1 MNTDDVHWSVNTDDT
16 PMSEY
21 VVEPCPL
28 CEEPVALD
36 QINNRSQRIG
46 GMGGN
51 RTAHRECL
59 LRSGIGGIGHLEN
72 HAYWCLQMHDPDGGR
87 TYRQSALE
95 VDQWVVDHGVEAT
108 VARSFQDQP

>member
-1 MNTDDVHWSVNTDDT
+1 MSDDIHLSVNTDDT

-28 CEEPVALD
+28 CEEPVTLD
-36 QINNRSQRIG
+36 QINSRTQRIG

-51 RTAHRECL
+51 RVAHRECL
-59 LRSGIGGIGHLEN
+59 LRSTMGGIGHFEN
-72 HAYWCLQMHDPDGGR
+72 HGYWCKEMGDPDGGR

-95 VDQWVVDHGVEAT
+95 VDEWIHQHGLNAAVE
-108 VARSFQDQP
+108 RSMDYG